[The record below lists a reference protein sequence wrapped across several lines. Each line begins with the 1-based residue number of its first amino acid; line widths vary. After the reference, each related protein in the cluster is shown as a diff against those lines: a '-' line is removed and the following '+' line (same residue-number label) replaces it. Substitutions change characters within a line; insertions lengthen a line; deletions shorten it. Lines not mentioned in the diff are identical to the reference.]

1 MTTTTTTPNAGAA
14 TGRLQLQG
22 LAKRYGDTHAVRDVS
37 VDIAP
42 GEFLTLL
49 GASGS
54 GKTTTLQIISGF
66 VAPDAGEVRLDGRAI
81 TRLPPHKRDIGMVF
95 QSYALFPHMTAAQNV
110 AFPLTTRGVGR
121 AERDRRVKEA
131 LATVQLEGFGERRPN
146 QLSGGQQQRVA
157 MARAIVFQPRLLLMD
172 EPMGALDK
180 KLREALQLEVMRI
193 HRELG
198 VTVVYVTH
206 DQEEALVMS
215 DRIAIYDDGRILQI
229 GTAQELYEQPASVY
243 VADFMGESNIFHGR
257 FDAGAGTARV
267 VDGPLAFLAPAA
279 VDAGAGAA
287 RLAPGGPAALVVR
300 PERMRLRRAAAAQEG
315 EQEAGRNVL
324 AGTVRDLIYL
334 GSGRKYLVELPDGSV
349 RGVRVGAPE
358 DDATIERGD
367 RVELSWHCE
376 DSVLLPGA
384 GEPAV
389 AA

>member
-1 MTTTTTTPNAGAA
+1 MA
-14 TGRLQLQG
+14 TSVQIKDLSLS
-22 LAKRYGDTHAVRDVS
+22 YGTVTVLDKLNL
-37 VDIAP
+37 DIAD
-42 GEFLTLL
+42 GEFIVLLGPSGCGKSTLL
-49 GASGS
+49 NCIAGLLDISAGEIHIS
-54 GKTTTLQIISGF
+54 GKNVTWEEPKDRG
-66 VAPDAGEVRLDGRAI
+66 
-81 TRLPPHKRDIGMVF
+81 IGMVF
-95 QSYALFPHMTAAQNV
+95 QSYALYPHMSVEENLRFGLENQKLGKPEIAARV
-110 AFPLTTRGVGR
+110 DR
-121 AERDRRVKEA
+121 AAEILQIKH
-131 LATVQLEGFGERRPN
+131 LLKRRPN